1 MLSRRF
7 SRTEASIYIAECLD
21 RAGAGVRQI
30 AWWLSGHS
38 FAEGT
43 VSPITAGQRFNAR
56 PAVSTL
62 IFVDNSPK
70 LTKWPLEF
78 RNIEKIVGNEAISKV
93 LVQETETRF
102 HREPGKIK
110 IF

>member
-1 MLSRRF
+1 MFTLLSARVHVF
-7 SRTEASIYIAECLD
+7 V
-21 RAGAGVRQI
+21 GQ
-30 AWWLSGHS
+30 
-38 FAEGT
+38 
-43 VSPITAGQRFNAR
+43 TAVKRSCTC

-78 RNIEKIVGNEAISKV
+78 RNIEKIVRFEAISKV